1 MATMRSRPIT
11 RPELAK
17 LTTDP
22 RLQKALED
30 SFADTAVNIPEAVTE
45 ALETATEALDLA
57 TTTKAQA
64 YILVSPT
71 PALPSARGF
80 GVGPGLSLSDG
91 GAGGVIAV
99 VLQAF
104 LQSLSELTGN
114 GIVVKTIAG
123 AQLRAIEAGSSRIE
137 IMNGDGTTGNP
148 AIDIDEP
155 SLDLGNMGGTL
166 GIAHGGT
173 GVTVQS
179 AFSAHNNGTTQ
190 PVADSVFVKLN
201 MSTEVF
207 DLNGNFAASA
217 WTPPA
222 GRPVLL
228 TGAASVVMSLPGA
241 VSVAIFKN
249 GVQFRNG
256 TVLQADASTEPSA
269 TVTCFDVPNGTDVYD
284 LRVIQN
290 SGVAQATN
298 GLQPLTWFMGSML

>member
-64 YILVSPT
+64 YLLVNPT
-71 PALPSARGF
+71 PVLPNARGF

-91 GAGGVIAV
+91 GAGGVV
-99 VLQAF
+99 SVLLQAF

-123 AQLRAIEAGSSRIE
+123 AQLRAIEAGSGRIE

-155 SLDLGNMGGTL
+155 SLDVGNMGGVL
-166 GIAHGGT
+166 GIDHGGT

-179 AFSAHNNGTTQ
+179 AFSAHNNGVSQSIPNSAFTQ
-190 PVADSVFVKLN
+190 LN
-201 MSTEVF
+201 MGTELF
-207 DLNGNFAASA
+207 DIAGDFSASA
-217 WTPPA
+217 WTPPT
-222 GRPVLL
+222 GRPVML
-228 TGAASVVMSLPGA
+228 TGSVAVAITAPAA

-249 GVQFRNG
+249 GVQFKNG
-256 TVLQADASTEPSA
+256 AVVQALAGASPSVTVSIIDR
-269 TVTCFDVPNGTDVYD
+269 PNGTDVYD
-284 LRVIQN
+284 LRVIQTAGLAQN
-290 SGVAQATN
+290 TSGLA
-298 GLQPLTWFMGSML
+298 PLTWFMGSML